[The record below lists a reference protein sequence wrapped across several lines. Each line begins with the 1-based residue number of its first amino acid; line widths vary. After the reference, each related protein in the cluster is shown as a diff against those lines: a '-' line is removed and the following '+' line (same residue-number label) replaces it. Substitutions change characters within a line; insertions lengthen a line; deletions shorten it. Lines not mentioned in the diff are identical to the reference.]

1 MQKLHTNTSA
11 STGSGADGST
21 GPGLSRSTDSGIRD
35 QNDVETPI
43 DSSTG
48 HYHCIALIN
57 VSLGG
62 LNYTMGE
69 LSITL
74 TLDGTS
80 GKIDLRPHLI
90 LFRKIQ
96 AEKLYGLRKRRQLNF
111 EG

>member
-62 LNYTMGE
+62 LNYTMGDVNYTD
-69 LSITL
+69 IGW
-74 TLDGTS
+74 D
-80 GKIDLRPHLI
+80 I
-90 LFRKIQ
+90 
-96 AEKLYGLRKRRQLNF
+96 RQNRLASTF
-111 EG
+111 DIVP